1 MATSRPPP
9 RQAPWMAATT
19 GLLDF
24 STSKRR
30 SWQPFERVVASSAVL
45 HRSSIWERISAL
57 KDDWLEIVCNTNS
70 QANPNTNSSL
80 LNGTAFDM
88 LCESNILYSVS
99 PKLDR
104 GTITLNLSP
113 HSTWSSERSCK
124 QNTIIRFLKSHKEP
138 ESKEKHFTQK
148 QPFLTLISAPAMKH
162 PGFPDI
168 STADLAEP
176 SAMNCKT
183 WFDDQRP

>member
-57 KDDWLEIVCNTNS
+57 KEDCLEIVCNS

-80 LNGTAFDM
+80 LNGTAFDFVM
-88 LCESNILYSVS
+88 WIKYSLFGFPQIGQRDNNIELISTQHLKLRKELKTKHDNKVFKVTQREFYSFS
-99 PKLDR
+99 LS
-104 GTITLNLSP
+104 GTKNSQVP
-113 HSTWSSERSCK
+113 QTWKIGFWKRK
-124 QNTIIRFLKSHKEP
+124 FRVP
-138 ESKEKHFTQK
+138 TQK
-148 QPFLTLISAPAMKH
+148 LEPGLALFAP
-162 PGFPDI
+162 G
-168 STADLAEP
+168 SG
-176 SAMNCKT
+176 
-183 WFDDQRP
+183 